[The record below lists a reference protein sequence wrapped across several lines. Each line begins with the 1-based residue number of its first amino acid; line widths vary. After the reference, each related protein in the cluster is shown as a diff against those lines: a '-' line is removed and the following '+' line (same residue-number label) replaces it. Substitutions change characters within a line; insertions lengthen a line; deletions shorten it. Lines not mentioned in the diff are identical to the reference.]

1 MDVNPWFERDLV
13 DQILDG
19 LFCVNLL
26 TVISLFKDYGNLFN
40 GQENKKRDDAAQ
52 VSESETMISIS
63 QTKYGC
69 CTFW

>member
-26 TVISLFKDYGNLFN
+26 TVISLFKDCGNLFN
-40 GQENKKRDDAAQ
+40 GQENKKKGRCSTG
-52 VSESETMISIS
+52 V
-63 QTKYGC
+63 
-69 CTFW
+69 